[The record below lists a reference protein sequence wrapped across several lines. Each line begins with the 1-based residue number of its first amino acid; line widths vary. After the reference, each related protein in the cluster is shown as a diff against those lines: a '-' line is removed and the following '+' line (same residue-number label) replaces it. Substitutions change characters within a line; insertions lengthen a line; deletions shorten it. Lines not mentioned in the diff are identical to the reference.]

1 VAKNIKIIFIFIFS
15 ILLVSCGFKK
25 IQQIS
30 DNIIYIQKI
39 NIVGDK
45 RIGYLLKNNI
55 LLISNKNGQN
65 YEIEIEIE
73 KNKKGKIK
81 NSSGKFTRYTIN
93 VKTKVILKSINNLGN
108 FNKLFTI
115 SGDYDVALS
124 HSDTINNENI
134 TTKNI
139 IDQLSD
145 DILYFIKFS
154 IKN

>member
-1 VAKNIKIIFIFIFS
+1 MYRYPNKIFCCKQYKF
-15 ILLVSCGFKK
+15 
-25 IQQIS
+25 
-30 DNIIYIQKI
+30 
-39 NIVGDK
+39 
-45 RIGYLLKNNI
+45 
-55 LLISNKNGQN
+55 
-65 YEIEIEIE
+65 
-73 KNKKGKIK
+73 

>member
-25 IQQIS
+25 IQQIGDS
-30 DNIIYIQKI
+30 IIYIQKI

>member
-1 VAKNIKIIFIFIFS
+1 MAKNIKIIFIFIFS

-30 DNIIYIQKI
+30 DSIIYIQKI

-93 VKTKVILKSINNLGN
+93 IKTKVILKSINNLGN
-108 FNKLFTI
+108 FNKLFTE

>member
-1 VAKNIKIIFIFIFS
+1 MRKNIKIITIFIFS
-15 ILLVSCGFKK
+15 ILLVSCGYKK
-25 IQQIS
+25 NNQKNTS
-30 DNIIYIQKI
+30 IYIQKI

-81 NSSGKFTRYTIN
+81 KSSGKFTRYTIN

>member
-1 VAKNIKIIFIFIFS
+1 MSKNIRIIVFVFVIGF
-15 ILLVSCGFKK
+15 LLVSCGYKK
-25 IQQIS
+25 IAQEKLSIS
-30 DNIIYIQKI
+30 LQNI
-39 NIVGDK
+39 NITADK
-45 RIGYLLKNNI
+45 RIAYKLKNNI

>member
-30 DNIIYIQKI
+30 DSIIYIQKI